1 MMKKVMMLI
10 VAVLTGSVFAGPDV
24 MAMWGADDA
33 RAKKV
38 LAALADEGECYVI
51 ASATNAASC
60 RATLARLKAAAWSCA
75 RTAARCCA
83 RSSPRPRA
91 RSSSRRR

>member
-51 ASATNAASC
+51 ASAT
-60 RATLARLKAAAWSCA
+60 K
-75 RTAARCCA
+75 
-83 RSSPRPRA
+83 RPRA